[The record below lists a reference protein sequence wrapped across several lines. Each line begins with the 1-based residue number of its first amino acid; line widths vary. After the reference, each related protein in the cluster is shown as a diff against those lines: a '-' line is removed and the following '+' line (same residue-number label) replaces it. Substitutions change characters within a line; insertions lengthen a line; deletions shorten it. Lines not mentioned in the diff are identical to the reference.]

1 MNPGLKCLLDIAVS
15 NNIWQV
21 VNKKHNE
28 YDQQKNQSSFNHLY
42 NDNTDQQ
49 YEQLYTQY
57 ELNWM
62 INKFG
67 SKLNNGVEVFKN
79 NNSFYINDI
88 KLTTVEPSNVMF
100 GDFIILYKLDN
111 SMFAD
116 LQIRYQL
123 CKVYSI
129 KDDII
134 EIVIDQKLKT
144 RTIIGTVAK
153 VLLED

>member
-1 MNPGLKCLLDIAVS
+1 MNPGLKCLLDITVS